1 MSSLTSKLYRGGTGA
16 GGAPEPADK
25 TTPGKDTKLGT
36 SVFKVVIC
44 TSRFDLADSIAFLP
58 GYDTSPSG
66 YYLFV
71 LVVEEEL

>member
-1 MSSLTSKLYRGGTGA
+1 MF
-16 GGAPEPADK
+16 
-25 TTPGKDTKLGT
+25 TPGKDTKTGT

-44 TSRFDLADSIAFLP
+44 TSKVDLADSIAFLP
-58 GYDTSPSG
+58 GHDTSPSG